1 MWLWGTPPGNFALTC
16 EGWEQHLR
24 NCGVPGVAKTELG
37 TKRQCQSC
45 GARFYDLQRDPI
57 TCPKC
62 STVFVVEQVTRTR
75 RPRADATVAA
85 KPKPKLVEVAEEAA
99 DPELVEAAGEEAE
112 EEEFIEDASELGEDE
127 TDVADVVE
135 RDVEGEDDTTR

>member
-1 MWLWGTPPGNFALTC
+1 
-16 EGWEQHLR
+16 
-24 NCGVPGVAKTELG
+24 VAKTELG

-45 GARFYDLQRDPI
+45 GAKFYDLQRDPI

-62 STVFVVEQVTRTR
+62 GTVFVVEQVTRTR

-85 KPKPKLVEVAEEAA
+85 KPKPKLVPVPEEAA
-99 DPELVEAAGEEAE
+99 DTEIEEVAADETE

-127 TDVADVVE
+127 ADVTEVVE
-135 RDVEGEDDTTR
+135 RDIEGEDDTTR

>member
-1 MWLWGTPPGNFALTC
+1 MGNAARQFQA
-16 EGWEQHLR
+16 WAQQVRHR
-24 NCGVPGVAKTELG
+24 GVPGVAKTELG

-45 GARFYDLQRDPI
+45 GAKFYDLQRDPI

-75 RPRADATVAA
+75 RPRADANGAA
-85 KPKPKLVEVAEEAA
+85 KPKPKLVPVPEEAA
-99 DPELVEAAGEEAE
+99 DTELEEVAGEEGE

-135 RDVEGEDDTTR
+135 RDVEGGDDTTR

>member
-1 MWLWGTPPGNFALTC
+1 
-16 EGWEQHLR
+16 
-24 NCGVPGVAKTELG
+24 VAKTELG

-62 STVFVVEQVTRTR
+62 SAVFVVEQVTRTR
-75 RPRADATVAA
+75 RPRADANGAA
-85 KPKPKLVEVAEEAA
+85 KPKPKLVEVAEAVA
-99 DPELVEAAGEEAE
+99 DPELEEAAAEEV

-127 TDVADVVE
+127 ADVADVVE
-135 RDVEGEDDTTR
+135 PDVEGEDDTTR